1 MGVPP
6 HVEEMYIGEVV
17 SAPATLPDLPNEL
30 LLLVIEGLDNE
41 ALLNLGL
48 TCRRMNVI
56 AFNHFFSSNNIRN
69 PGGGWFNPYV
79 TSPPPVETLPILRS
93 ALFVTHLRYF
103 DFTLNMGIERMRG
116 EVADIRVL
124 AARLRMMDV
133 FKISFRYI
141 DRFSP
146 GLRNCLPVHSWYR
159 SVSSLLDTVLEKG
172 CTELHVSAG
181 TGFST
186 LYRGHVQEPP
196 ELMQLEGT
204 VIKCHFQNFHV
215 TISNSE
221 HQPRTE
227 QCRERESLSLALQA
241 LLQSFSTTHP
251 VLWA

>member
-124 AARLRMMDV
+124 AARLRTMDV

-172 CTELHVSAG
+172 CTELHVSGG

-221 HQPRTE
+221 HQPRT
-227 QCRERESLSLALQA
+227 CRERESLSLALQA